1 MIKNSSKKFKE
12 LIKRK
17 TVLVG
22 EIGQAHEGSLNI
34 AHSFIDV
41 CADLGLD
48 VVKFQTHYAEQES
61 TMNEPF
67 RIKFSFK
74 DKKRFNYWKR
84 MEFSPREWQ
93 GLYAHARSRGLMF
106 MSSVFSQKAFRI
118 INSLDVCAWK
128 VASGEVSNLNLIS
141 DIIKTKKTIILSTG
155 LSNYKEI
162 NNVVAY
168 LKKKKANFVLLQC
181 TSSYPT
187 KLEEIG
193 CNVVEQFK
201 KKYKCLVGM
210 SDHSGTIFPSIYGIC
225 NNYNLLEFH
234 ITFDKKMFGPDSSS
248 SLDLNQVK
256 ELMKIKKNIEI
267 LKNNPVNKNTIFK
280 KIKNTKKIFTKSI
293 CLKEPQKKGYIIKS
307 KDLILKKPG
316 NGISPQN
323 LSKILGKKLKKNKSN
338 LELLKFSDLI

>member
-256 ELMKIKKNIEI
+256 ELMKIKIKI
-267 LKNNPVNKNTIFK
+267 LKNNPVNKDTIFN

-316 NGISPQN
+316 NGISPKN